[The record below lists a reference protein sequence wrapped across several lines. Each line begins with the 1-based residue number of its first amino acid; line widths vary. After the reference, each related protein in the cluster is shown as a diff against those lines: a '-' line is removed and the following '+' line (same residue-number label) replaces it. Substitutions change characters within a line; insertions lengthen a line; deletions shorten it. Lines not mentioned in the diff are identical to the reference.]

1 MAALSFRDA
10 HHIRL
15 RYRLLG
21 LESDWVETA
30 DENIRYPSLFPGNY
44 RFQAEAV
51 DVAGGA
57 ASAVTEIDFR
67 IIPRWWQSMELRIA
81 LALLAGILVTL
92 LWRWRVHLLVGHT
105 RQLELAVQRRTDDLQ
120 REKAELERAREQM
133 RHYAEHDDLTGLWNH
148 RIIIERLRGEVDR
161 SRREGVPLS
170 LILVDLD
177 HFKQINDT
185 FGHPSGDLTLKEI
198 SAVFQRSVR
207 SYDWVG
213 RYGGEEFLLILPG
226 SNLASARIRAEH
238 LRMAV
243 QVAHIP
249 GNKAAIKV
257 TASFG
262 VASGFPSDYES
273 LLHAADMALYRAK
286 DNGRNCVFAIELD
299 AETNPIAP
307 RG

>member
-1 MAALSFRDA
+1 M
-10 HHIRL
+10 
-15 RYRLLG
+15 
-21 LESDWVETA
+21 
-30 DENIRYPSLFPGNY
+30 
-44 RFQAEAV
+44 
-51 DVAGGA
+51 
-57 ASAVTEIDFR
+57 
-67 IIPRWWQSMELRIA
+67 
-81 LALLAGILVTL
+81 
-92 LWRWRVHLLVGHT
+92 
-105 RQLELAVQRRTDDLQ
+105 
-120 REKAELERAREQM
+120 
-133 RHYAEHDDLTGLWNH
+133 
-148 RIIIERLRGEVDR
+148 
-161 SRREGVPLS
+161 
-170 LILVDLD
+170 
-177 HFKQINDT
+177 
-185 FGHPSGDLTLKEI
+185 
-198 SAVFQRSVR
+198 
-207 SYDWVG
+207 G